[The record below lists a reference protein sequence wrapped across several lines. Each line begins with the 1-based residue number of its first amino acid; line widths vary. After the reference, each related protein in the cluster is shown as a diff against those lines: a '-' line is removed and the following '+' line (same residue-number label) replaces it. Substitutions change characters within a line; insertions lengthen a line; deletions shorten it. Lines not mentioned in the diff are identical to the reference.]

1 MTSYGNWANV
11 GISPGILGDH
21 GCGLYLALVMFHV
34 SGTDTHFLSQDKG
47 EWSTTREKGSDSL
60 GSHVGRY

>member
-47 EWSTTREKGSDSL
+47 
-60 GSHVGRY
+60 